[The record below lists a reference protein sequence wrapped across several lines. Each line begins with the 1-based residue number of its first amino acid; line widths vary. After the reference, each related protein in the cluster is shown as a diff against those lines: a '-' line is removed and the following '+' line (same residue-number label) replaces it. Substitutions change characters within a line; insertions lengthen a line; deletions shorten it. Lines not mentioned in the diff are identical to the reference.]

1 MAGAQEAPTGPA
13 WLPVWLTCKNAIA
26 LTMGFL
32 LSDLVSTRHEW
43 LVHPSFVVHHI
54 IGIVL
59 VYFGMTAIPKE
70 LDRVIGPI
78 VFLEASTIFLDL
90 MYLLKV
96 FGLGNSPLYHLCMK
110 AFVAI
115 FFVVRVIL
123 LPLYVRHLRANMPT
137 VWRVMQFPGQ
147 LGLTS
152 LCGLQW
158 YWFSKIYR
166 KFMSDVRE

>member
-1 MAGAQEAPTGPA
+1 MGVAAS
-13 WLPVWLTCKNAIA
+13 WSPVWKGEWVSISCLQ
-26 LTMGFL
+26 GFL

-90 MYLLKV
+90 MYAV
-96 FGLGNSPLYHLCMK
+96 TRC
-110 AFVAI
+110 
-115 FFVVRVIL
+115 
-123 LPLYVRHLRANMPT
+123 
-137 VWRVMQFPGQ
+137 Q
-147 LGLTS
+147 
-152 LCGLQW
+152 
-158 YWFSKIYR
+158 
-166 KFMSDVRE
+166 